1 MRKYNETQE
10 NFELQEVACNKCGRN
25 MRVERG
31 ILKEGCFHAD
41 FAFGYFSKRDG
52 MRHRFELC
60 EECYDEMIAEFAIPV
75 EESPEQELL

>member
-1 MRKYNETQE
+1 MIKYNNEE
-10 NFELQEVACNKCGRN
+10 SMELQEVICNRCGRK

-41 FAFGYFSKRDG
+41 YAFGYFSKRDG
-52 MRHRFELC
+52 IRHKFELC
-60 EECYDEMIAEFAIPV
+60 EDCYDKMIAEFAIPV

>member
-1 MRKYNETQE
+1 MRKYNNEE
-10 NFELQEVACNKCGRN
+10 SMELQEVICNKCGRH

-41 FAFGYFSKRDG
+41 HAFGYFSKRDG
-52 MRHRFELC
+52 VRHRFELC
-60 EECYDEMIAEFAIPV
+60 EECYDEIINEFVIPV